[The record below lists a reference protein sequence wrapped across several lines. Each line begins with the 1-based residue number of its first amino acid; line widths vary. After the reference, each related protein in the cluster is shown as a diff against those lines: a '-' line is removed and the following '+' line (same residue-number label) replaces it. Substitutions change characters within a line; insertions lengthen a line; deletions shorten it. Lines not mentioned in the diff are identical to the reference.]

1 MSVGREQAE
10 AIATL
15 ARLRFDAADLDRIT
29 EELNRILE
37 YVEAL
42 RALGPPDGLGGSE
55 GTSGYLDAELE
66 STRARGAEE
75 PDPLGMGLD
84 AVAPNWREGFFVVP
98 PLPGVHAEGDS

>member
-15 ARLRFDAADLDRIT
+15 ARLRFEAADLARIT

-37 YVEAL
+37 HVEAL
-42 RALGPPDGLGGSE
+42 RALGPSAE
-55 GTSGYLDAELE
+55 RGTSGVTPGHLDPDLE
-66 STRARGAEE
+66 STRSEGAEE
-75 PDPLGMGLD
+75 PDPLAIRLD
-84 AVAPNWREGFFVVP
+84 AVAPSWQEDFFVVP